1 MNDEPSPRSGPGSGR
16 LWTDPREAEEHT
28 PWLEPSR
35 RVQRPLTALP
45 PLHGPDNGQH
55 DPDDDSELRRRRRTV
70 GILVG
75 TLLAA
80 LLIGAGVLGAN
91 LLRGDDELQPAA
103 LPVAPGAA

>member
-1 MNDEPSPRSGPGSGR
+1 MNDEPSPGSGPGSGR

-28 PWLEPSR
+28 PWLEPRR
-35 RVQRPLTALP
+35 RVHRAPAPP
-45 PLHGPDNGQH
+45 PLSDNGH
-55 DPDDDSELRRRRRTV
+55 RDPDDDPDLRRRRRAV

-91 LLRGDDELQPAA
+91 LLRGDDDLQPAA
-103 LPVAPGAA
+103 LPASPGAAP